1 MSRSAWIA
9 FVVAA
14 VGWGTGGVAVRAAF
28 DEGVGPWT
36 TVALRVAIAAILV
49 IAFLAPKGLR
59 RPDSLTMKIGTVLA
73 VTNLLIPYVLFTF
86 AYEEASAGF
95 VGLFAALI
103 PLATAVYANFMLPNE
118 RLNTGKVIGLAIG
131 FAGVAALLISGDS
144 GLGSEGRPLVAAA
157 LALISVAS
165 IGYAGGYAKR
175 YAGRYDPLEITGLQF
190 SLSVVVLIPA
200 MLWFEGVPDSLTA
213 PGWSL
218 VLYMA
223 VASTFLPFYLYYRL
237 IESAPVTTV
246 SLVGYLVPLISLVA
260 GVVLLGEKVEPG
272 IAVGGALILAGM
284 VITDRAGRTGN
295 VVRHAG
301 SETPSYGQDQGSTGT
316 IPDSESPVAEA

>member
-14 VGWGTGGVAVRAAF
+14 IGWGTGGVAVRAAF

-49 IAFLAPKGLR
+49 FVFLASRGLR
-59 RPDSLTMKIGTVLA
+59 RPDRLTMKIGTVLA

-103 PLATAVYANFMLPNE
+103 PLATAVYAHFMLTDE
-118 RLNTGKVIGLAIG
+118 RLNTGKIIGLAVG
-131 FAGVAALLISGDS
+131 FTGVAALLISGDS
-144 GLGSEGRPLVAAA
+144 GLGSEGRPLVAAV
-157 LALISVAS
+157 LALISVAA
-165 IGYAGGYAKR
+165 IGYAGAYAKR

-190 SLSVVVLIPA
+190 SLSTVILIPA
-200 MLWFEGVPDSLTA
+200 MLLFEGMPSSLTA
-213 PGWSL
+213 PGWAL

-223 VASTFLPFYLYYRL
+223 IASTFLPFYLYYRL

-246 SLVGYLVPLISLVA
+246 SLVGYLVPLVSLVA
-260 GVVLLGEKVEPG
+260 GVLLLGEQIESG
-272 IAVGGALILAGM
+272 IIIGGALILTGM
-284 VITDRAGRTGN
+284 IITDRSGRIKAAVG
-295 VVRHAG
+295 
-301 SETPSYGQDQGSTGT
+301 
-316 IPDSESPVAEA
+316 

>member
-49 IAFLAPKGLR
+49 VALLASRGFR
-59 RPDSLTMKIGTVLA
+59 RPDRLTMKIGAVLA

-103 PLATAVYANFMLPNE
+103 PLATAVYAHFMLTNE
-118 RLNTGKVIGLAIG
+118 RLNSGKVIGLAIG
-131 FAGVAALLISGDS
+131 FIGVAALLVSGDS
-144 GLGSEGRPLVAAA
+144 GLGSEGRPMVAAV
-157 LALISVAS
+157 LALISVAA
-165 IGYAGGYAKR
+165 IGYAGAYAKR

-190 SLSVVVLIPA
+190 SLSTVVLIPA
-200 MLWFEGVPDSLTA
+200 MLWFEGLPNTLTA
-213 PGWSL
+213 SGWAI

-223 VASTFLPFYLYYRL
+223 VASTFLPFYLYYRM
-237 IESAPVTTV
+237 IESAPITTV
-246 SLVGYLVPLISLVA
+246 SLVGYLVPLVSLIA
-260 GVVLLGEKVEPG
+260 GVVLLGEQIEAG
-272 IAVGGALILAGM
+272 IVVGGALILTGM
-284 VITDRAGRTGN
+284 VITDRAGRTRA
-295 VVRHAG
+295 VV
-301 SETPSYGQDQGSTGT
+301 S
-316 IPDSESPVAEA
+316 

>member
-14 VGWGTGGVAVRAAF
+14 IGWGTGGVAVRAAF

-49 IAFLAPKGLR
+49 FVFLASRGLR
-59 RPDSLTMKIGTVLA
+59 RPDRLTMKIGLVLA

-103 PLATAVYANFMLPNE
+103 PLATAVYAHFMLTDE
-118 RLNTGKVIGLAIG
+118 RLNTVKIIGLAVG
-131 FAGVAALLISGDS
+131 FTGVAALLISGDS
-144 GLGSEGRPLVAAA
+144 GLGAEGRPLVAAV
-157 LALISVAS
+157 LALISVAA
-165 IGYAGGYAKR
+165 IGYAGAYAKR

-190 SLSVVVLIPA
+190 SLSAAILIPA
-200 MLWFEGVPDSLTA
+200 MLLFEGMPSSLTA
-213 PGWSL
+213 PGWAL

-223 VASTFLPFYLYYRL
+223 IASTFLPFYLFYRL
-237 IESAPVTTV
+237 VESAPITTV
-246 SLVGYLVPLISLVA
+246 SLVGYLVPLVSLVA
-260 GVVLLGEKVEPG
+260 GVLLLGEQIESG
-272 IAVGGALILAGM
+272 IIIGGALILIGM
-284 VITDRAGRTGN
+284 IITDRSGRTK
-295 VVRHAG
+295 
-301 SETPSYGQDQGSTGT
+301 
-316 IPDSESPVAEA
+316 VAVG

>member
-49 IAFLAPKGLR
+49 IAFLASKGIR
-59 RPDSLTMKIGTVLA
+59 RPDRLSMKIGSVLA

-103 PLATAVYANFMLPNE
+103 PLATAVYAHFMLTNE
-118 RLNTGKVIGLAIG
+118 KLNGGKIIGLAVG
-131 FAGVAALLISGDS
+131 FIGVAALLVSGDS

-157 LALISVAS
+157 LALISVAA
-165 IGYAGGYAKR
+165 IGYAGAYAKR

-190 SLSVVVLIPA
+190 LLSSVILIPA
-200 MLWFEGVPDSLTA
+200 MVWFEGLPDSLTA
-213 PGWSL
+213 PGWAL
-218 VLYMA
+218 VFYMA
-223 VASTFLPFYLYYRL
+223 IASTFLPFYLYYRL

-246 SLVGYLVPLISLVA
+246 SLVGYLVPLVSLVA
-260 GVVLLGEKVEPG
+260 GVALLGEQIEPG
-272 IAVGGALILAGM
+272 IVVGGTLILTGM
-284 VITDRAGRTGN
+284 IITDRSGRTATAVG
-295 VVRHAG
+295 
-301 SETPSYGQDQGSTGT
+301 
-316 IPDSESPVAEA
+316 

>member
-9 FVVAA
+9 FLVAA

-49 IAFLAPKGLR
+49 IAYLASKGLR
-59 RPDSLTMKIGTVLA
+59 RPDRLSMKVGSVLA

-103 PLATAVYANFMLPNE
+103 PLATAVYAHFMLTSE
-118 RLNTGKVIGLAIG
+118 KLNSGKTIGLAVG
-131 FAGVAALLISGDS
+131 FIGVAALLVSGDS
-144 GLGSEGRPLVAAA
+144 GLGNEGRPLVAAA
-157 LALISVAS
+157 LALISVAA
-165 IGYAGGYAKR
+165 IGYAGAYAKR

-190 SLSVVVLIPA
+190 LLSSVILIPA
-200 MLWFEGVPDSLTA
+200 MVWFEGLPDSLTA
-213 PGWSL
+213 PGWAL
-218 VLYMA
+218 IFYMA
-223 VASTFLPFYLYYRL
+223 IASTFLPFYLYYRL

-246 SLVGYLVPLISLVA
+246 SLVGYLVPLVSLVA
-260 GVVLLGEKVEPG
+260 GVVLLGEQIEPG
-272 IAVGGALILAGM
+272 IVVGGALILTGM
-284 VITDRAGRTGN
+284 IITDRAGRLRA
-295 VVRHAG
+295 VV
-301 SETPSYGQDQGSTGT
+301 S
-316 IPDSESPVAEA
+316 

>member
-49 IAFLAPKGLR
+49 VAFLASRGLQ
-59 RPDSLTMKIGTVLA
+59 RPDRLTLKIGIVLA

-103 PLATAVYANFMLPNE
+103 PLATAVYAHFMLTNE
-118 RLNTGKVIGLAIG
+118 RLNRGKVIGLAIG

-144 GLGSEGRPLVAAA
+144 GLGAEGRPLIAAVLALVSVAA
-157 LALISVAS
+157 
-165 IGYAGGYAKR
+165 IGYSGAYAKR

-190 SLSVVVLIPA
+190 SLSAVILIPA
-200 MLWFEGVPDSLTA
+200 MLWFEGLPNSLTT
-213 PGWSL
+213 PGWAL

-246 SLVGYLVPLISLVA
+246 SLIGYLVPLVSLIA
-260 GVVLLGEKVEPG
+260 GVVFLGERIESG
-272 IAVGGALILAGM
+272 IIVGGALILTGM
-284 VITDRAGRTGN
+284 VITDRAGRTKSA
-295 VVRHAG
+295 VL
-301 SETPSYGQDQGSTGT
+301 
-316 IPDSESPVAEA
+316 

>member
-49 IAFLAPKGLR
+49 IAFQASRGLR
-59 RPDSLTMKIGTVLA
+59 RPNRLTMKIGAVLA
-73 VTNLLIPYVLFTF
+73 FTNLLIPYVLFTF

-103 PLATAVYANFMLPNE
+103 PLSTAVYAHFMLSDE
-118 RLNTGKVIGLAIG
+118 KLNTGKITGLAVG
-131 FAGVAALLISGDS
+131 FIGVAALLISGDS
-144 GLGSEGRPLVAAA
+144 GLGAEGRPLVAAA
-157 LALISVAS
+157 LSLISVAA
-165 IGYAGGYAKR
+165 IGYAGAYAKR
-175 YAGRYDPLEITGLQF
+175 YAGRYDPLDITGLQF
-190 SLSVVVLIPA
+190 LLSVVVLIPA
-200 MLWFEGVPDSLTA
+200 MLWFEGLPSSLTA
-213 PGWSL
+213 PGWAL
-218 VLYMA
+218 VFYMA

-237 IESAPVTTV
+237 IETAPVTTV

-260 GVVLLGEKVEPG
+260 GVVLLGEQVEPG

-284 VITDRAGRTGN
+284 IITDRAGRTKT
-295 VVRHAG
+295 VVA
-301 SETPSYGQDQGSTGT
+301 
-316 IPDSESPVAEA
+316 

>member
-14 VGWGTGGVAVRAAF
+14 IGWGTGGVAVRAAF

-49 IAFLAPKGLR
+49 FVFLASRGLR
-59 RPDSLTMKIGTVLA
+59 RPDRLTMKIGLVLA

-103 PLATAVYANFMLPNE
+103 PLATAVYAHFMLTDE
-118 RLNTGKVIGLAIG
+118 RLNTVKIIGLAVG
-131 FAGVAALLISGDS
+131 FTGVAALLISGDS
-144 GLGSEGRPLVAAA
+144 GLGAEGRPLVAAV
-157 LALISVAS
+157 LALISVAA
-165 IGYAGGYAKR
+165 IGYAGAYAKR

-190 SLSVVVLIPA
+190 SLSAAILIPA
-200 MLWFEGVPDSLTA
+200 MLLFEGMPSSLTA
-213 PGWSL
+213 PGWAL

-223 VASTFLPFYLYYRL
+223 IASTFLPFYLFYRL
-237 IESAPVTTV
+237 VESAPITTV
-246 SLVGYLVPLISLVA
+246 SLVGYLVPLVSLVA
-260 GVVLLGEKVEPG
+260 GVLLLGEQIEFG
-272 IAVGGALILAGM
+272 IIIGGALILTGM
-284 VITDRAGRTGN
+284 IITDRSGRTKAAVG
-295 VVRHAG
+295 
-301 SETPSYGQDQGSTGT
+301 
-316 IPDSESPVAEA
+316 

>member
-36 TVALRVAIAAILV
+36 TVALRVALAAILV
-49 IAFLAPKGLR
+49 IAFLASRGIR
-59 RPDSLTMKIGTVLA
+59 RPDRLSMKIGSVLA

-103 PLATAVYANFMLPNE
+103 PLSTAVYAHFMLTNE
-118 RLNTGKVIGLAIG
+118 KLNGGKIIGLAVG
-131 FAGVAALLISGDS
+131 FIGVAALLVSGDS
-144 GLGSEGRPLVAAA
+144 GLGSEGRPVVAAA
-157 LALISVAS
+157 LALISVAA
-165 IGYAGGYAKR
+165 IGYAGAYAKR

-190 SLSVVVLIPA
+190 LLSSVILIPA
-200 MLWFEGVPDSLTA
+200 MVWFEGLPDSLTA
-213 PGWSL
+213 PGWAL
-218 VLYMA
+218 VFYMA
-223 VASTFLPFYLYYRL
+223 IASTFLPFYLYYRL

-246 SLVGYLVPLISLVA
+246 SLVGYLVPLVSLVA
-260 GVVLLGEKVEPG
+260 GVALLGEQIEPG
-272 IAVGGALILAGM
+272 IVVGGTLILTGM
-284 VITDRAGRTGN
+284 IITDRSGRTATAVG
-295 VVRHAG
+295 
-301 SETPSYGQDQGSTGT
+301 
-316 IPDSESPVAEA
+316 